1 MSRRQHGSTA
11 KRANAL
17 AFLFI
22 QYPRTTHR
30 SGGKGY
36 LKFQVAFVL
45 PVAPSVWQTAAA
57 ARLPY
62 APLCDII
69 RTPHPYRKKRVKTK
83 QIALLILAAT
93 ALSGCSV
100 IQSVASAADSALGA
114 VSNGLDSLQV
124 ALGGQSSK
132 SGGGRRANTDDEP
145 DESTIWWRKR
155 RQENASLL
163 NMDYYRRNKKML
175 DELLSQHMTL
185 TFIAD
190 SYAKLDDEI
199 TGYNEAIAGRQR
211 GKTTYRPPKYY
222 DECTHYT
229 DYFNGR
235 GVYVGRDCHESVTM
249 RYTAEEQR
257 AEYQAA
263 MSRYNQDIST
273 LQHLRAEYVQFVEQH
288 FGSVRN
294 LKNRLAQ
301 NRARL
306 IEVTRRLNSH
316 CSALMNGQSSV
327 VLRVRGRTV
336 QQRDNSLKTINEYPV
351 QANSIFCGRDLV
363 AKAYDLDQGRLDFI
377 YARALAGAE
386 EQMGIKPVA
395 PRIMD
400 PNRSFGLLAD
410 DYDDRYRVR
419 YY

>member
-57 ARLPY
+57 AR
-62 APLCDII
+62 
-69 RTPHPYRKKRVKTK
+69 TPHPYRKKRVKTK

-100 IQSVASAADSALGA
+100 IQSVANAAGDALGA
-114 VSNGLDSLQV
+114 VSNGLDSLQT

-273 LQHLRAEYVQFVEQH
+273 LQHLRAESFSKLEGVIPRKY
-288 FGSVRN
+288 
-294 LKNRLAQ
+294 
-301 NRARL
+301 
-306 IEVTRRLNSH
+306 I
-316 CSALMNGQSSV
+316 
-327 VLRVRGRTV
+327 
-336 QQRDNSLKTINEYPV
+336 
-351 QANSIFCGRDLV
+351 
-363 AKAYDLDQGRLDFI
+363 
-377 YARALAGAE
+377 
-386 EQMGIKPVA
+386 IK
-395 PRIMD
+395 I
-400 PNRSFGLLAD
+400 
-410 DYDDRYRVR
+410 
-419 YY
+419 

>member
-1 MSRRQHGSTA
+1 M
-11 KRANAL
+11 
-17 AFLFI
+17 
-22 QYPRTTHR
+22 
-30 SGGKGY
+30 
-36 LKFQVAFVL
+36 
-45 PVAPSVWQTAAA
+45 
-57 ARLPY
+57 
-62 APLCDII
+62 
-69 RTPHPYRKKRVKTK
+69 
-83 QIALLILAAT
+83 AAT

-100 IQSVASAADSALGA
+100 IQSVANAAGDALGA

-124 ALGGQSSK
+124 ALGGQSSR
-132 SGGGRRANTDDEP
+132 SGGGRHANTDDES
-145 DESTIWWRKR
+145 DDATIWWRKR

-211 GKTTYRPPKYY
+211 GKTIYRPPQYY

-235 GVYVGRDCHESVTM
+235 GVYVGRDCHESVTI

-263 MSRYNQDIST
+263 MSRYNQDIAT
-273 LQHLRAEYVQFVEQH
+273 LRHLRTEYVQFVEQH
-288 FGSVRN
+288 FGSVQN

-306 IEVTRRLNSH
+306 NEVTRRLNSH

-327 VLRVRGRTV
+327 VFRVRGRTV
-336 QQRDNSLKTINEYPV
+336 QQRDNSLKRINEYPV

-363 AKAYDLDQGRLDFI
+363 AKAHDLDEGHLDFV
-377 YARALAGAE
+377 YARARGSAE
-386 EQMGIKPVA
+386 EQMGIKPVT
-395 PRIMD
+395 P
-400 PNRSFGLLAD
+400 PS
-410 DYDDRYRVR
+410 
-419 YY
+419 